1 MCIENVTN
9 ETLPSNKVFATIE
22 QSSKRALPCIT
33 RVSKTKKGNM
43 TTVRTPAKIIPR
55 AFPGIKPEEVQEL
68 IANSRIKTY
77 PPETVIC
84 KENALEYVF
93 YMILEGDFEVTKTI
107 NNSDVRLLKSLTAGD
122 FFGEMALIHN
132 APRAATV
139 KSKTNVIVLEI
150 DKDGFNRVLKR
161 SPSVAMAMVHEIS
174 RRLRQND
181 QMAIE
186 DLRMRASELADAYQ
200 KLAEQDLVRR
210 EFLSNVAHELRT
222 PLMVAGGYLHAIQK
236 GMFSGQQLAATIDT
250 VVRNVDQITTLVN
263 DLLFL
268 QEIELVFPEFQAVDI
283 IEVVNNVVGKY
294 RDKAKARQVTL
305 KVKGERGV
313 SKVRGDAQ
321 SLERG
326 IAALVDNA
334 IKFSPSNSDVEI
346 RFGEQENR
354 VHISVEDH
362 GIGIASEIRPRI
374 FDRFFHLD
382 RNEEQL
388 FRGLGIGLSITRQV
402 IQQHQG
408 MLDVESEAG
417 KGSKFTMSLPKWL

>member
-1 MCIENVTN
+1 
-9 ETLPSNKVFATIE
+9 
-22 QSSKRALPCIT
+22 
-33 RVSKTKKGNM
+33 M
-43 TTVRTPAKIIPR
+43 TTIRTPAKIIPR
-55 AFPGIKPEEVQEL
+55 AFPGIKPDEVQE
-68 IANSRIKTY
+68 IIVNSHIKTY

-84 KENALEYVF
+84 KENELEFVF
-93 YMILEGDFEVTKTI
+93 YMILEGEFEVTKMI
-107 NNSDVRLLKSLTAGD
+107 NNSELRILKSLTAGD

-139 KSKTNVIVLEI
+139 KSKTNAIMLEL

-222 PLMVAGGYLHAIQK
+222 PLMVASGYLHAIQK
-236 GMFSGQQLAATIDT
+236 GMFAGEQLNTTIDT
-250 VVRNVDQITTLVN
+250 IARNVDQITTLAN

-268 QEIELVFPEFQAVDI
+268 QEIELVLPEFQPVNIVEVAN
-283 IEVVNNVVGKY
+283 EVVKNY
-294 RDKAKARQVTL
+294 EEKAKAQQVTL
-305 KVKGERGV
+305 KVKGDRGI

-321 SLERG
+321 SLERA
-326 IAALVDNA
+326 ITALVDNA
-334 IKFSPSNSDVEI
+334 VKFSNPNGEVEI
-346 RFGEQENR
+346 RYAEEGNR
-354 VHISVEDH
+354 VRVSVIDH
-362 GIGIASEIRPRI
+362 GIGISPEIRPRI

-382 RNEEQL
+382 KNGDQL
-388 FRGLGIGLSITRQV
+388 YSGLGIGLSITRQV

-408 MLDVESEAG
+408 MLDIESEAG
-417 KGSKFTMSLPKWL
+417 KGSKFTISLLKWR